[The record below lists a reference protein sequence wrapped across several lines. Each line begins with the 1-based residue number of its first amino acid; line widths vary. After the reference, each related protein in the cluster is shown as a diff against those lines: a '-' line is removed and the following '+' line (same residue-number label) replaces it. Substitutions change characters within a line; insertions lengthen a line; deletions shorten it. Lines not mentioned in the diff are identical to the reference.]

1 MYGVAEILHNYN
13 GVCNLTNETWVHEY
27 FSCTRRVYIL
37 NNHFTCAPLLKV
49 FGVVFKNRRIQ
60 VRSATAGGCLV

>member
-49 FGVVFKNRRIQ
+49 FGVVFTN
-60 VRSATAGGCLV
+60 